1 MAVNKKKLADAQ
13 KRIDKHPGGSNLK
26 MITSSERAKE
36 LNVKAREARKRNKE
50 RVQSL
55 REFWNDFDKAGLE
68 IGADDVKGVDVLKF
82 LMKKAF
88 YDEDF
93 ELAGQYAE
101 KIAQYETPK
110 LASQQITQTNVDLK
124 DLSEEEFLAEL
135 KKLEE
140 EESMKGAPE
149 DSDSK

>member
-1 MAVNKKKLADAQ
+1 MADNKIDA
-13 KRIDKHPGGSNLK
+13 KIEKAKERLKNHPGGENLK
-26 MITSSERAKE
+26 LINSRERALE
-36 LNVKAREARKRNKE
+36 LHKKSEEAKKRNRQ

-55 REFWNDFDKAGLE
+55 KAFWKDFDKAGLT
-68 IGADDVKGVDVLKF
+68 IGNDDVKGIDVLKF

-110 LASQQITQTNVDLK
+110 LASQQITNKNLDLK
-124 DLSEEEFLAEL
+124 DLSDEEFQKELA
-135 KKLEE
+135 KLEKDH
-140 EESMKGAPE
+140 SMKNAE
-149 DSDSK
+149 

>member
-1 MAVNKKKLADAQ
+1 MAVNKKKIADAQ
-13 KRIDKHPGGSNLK
+13 KRIEKHPGGSNLK

-50 RVQSL
+50 RIQSL
-55 REFWNDFDKAGLE
+55 REFWTDFDKAGLE
-68 IGADDVKGVDVLKF
+68 IGTDEIKGVDVLKF

-88 YDEDF
+88 YEEDF

-110 LASQQITQTNVDLK
+110 LASQQVTQTNIDLK
-124 DLSEEEFLAEL
+124 DLSDEEFQRELA
-135 KKLEE
+135 KLEE
-140 EESMKGAPE
+140 EESKR
-149 DSDSK
+149 DSDSN